1 MDSPSAQTPPP
12 DTSITIME
20 FSPEG
25 KPTGLRSVDRI
36 TDDPS
41 WKSRLSPQSYSVTR
55 RHATDPPFAVAG
67 YDSKEPGIYRC
78 TCCGT
83 VLFSSGAKFDSGT
96 GWPSFTSPLAQENIA
111 TREDL
116 SYGMRR
122 IEVLCARC
130 DAHMGHLFPD
140 GPPPTGLRYCINM
153 SALDFVPFPKD
164 SVKKDHQE

>member
-1 MDSPSAQTPPP
+1 MDSPPAKTASPETMV
-12 DTSITIME
+12 TIME
-20 FSPEG
+20 FSPTG

-36 TDDPS
+36 IDDPS
-41 WKSRLSPQSYSVTR
+41 WKNRLSPQAYSVTR
-55 RHATDPPFAVAG
+55 RHATDPPFSVAG
-67 YDSKEPGIYRC
+67 YDSKEPGLYRC
-78 TCCGT
+78 LCCGT
-83 VLFSSGAKFDSGT
+83 VLFSSEAKFDSGT
-96 GWPSFTSPLAQENIA
+96 GWPSFTSPLAKENLA

-153 SALDFVPFPKD
+153 SALDFVPFPKN
-164 SVKKDHQE
+164 STPKDPQQ